1 MVSVNVEAKKTV
13 DVMIEKADELN
24 IAVEKQE
31 NFILKF
37 VLVDLQMLEF
47 LFLEICLKNSH
58 FLQ

>member
-1 MVSVNVEAKKTV
+1 MVSVNVEEA
-13 DVMIEKADELN
+13 L
-24 IAVEKQE
+24 KQE

-47 LFLEICLKNSH
+47 QFQEIYLKNSH